1 LLDISTNELQFP
13 ERKSANI
20 FDTLNDPKQARM
32 HDRYNVSKLLEIL
45 TIRHITRN
53 HPVSKLNVTINTLT
67 PGLCESE
74 LLRDSNIFLRGL
86 GWVLKAVFAR
96 TTEVGARTLVHGG
109 VTAGEETHGKFLQSC
124 SVLECSK
131 LVEGAEGKGLE
142 DRVWGELSEK
152 LEAIQP
158 GVTKNL
164 GA

>member
-1 LLDISTNELQFP
+1 
-13 ERKSANI
+13 
-20 FDTLNDPKQARM
+20 M

-45 TIRHITRN
+45 TIRRITRD

-74 LLRDSNIFLRGL
+74 LIRDNNIFIRAL
-86 GWVLKAVFAR
+86 GWVVKAVFAR
-96 TTEVGARTLVHGG
+96 TTEVGARTLVHAG

-124 SVLECSK
+124 SVLECSS

-164 GA
+164 GV